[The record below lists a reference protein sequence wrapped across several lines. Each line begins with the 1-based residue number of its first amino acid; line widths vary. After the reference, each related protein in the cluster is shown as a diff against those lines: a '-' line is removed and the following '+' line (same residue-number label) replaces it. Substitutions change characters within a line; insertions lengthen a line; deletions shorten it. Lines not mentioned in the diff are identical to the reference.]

1 MNHACLK
8 FLRRYRATQRLHFQ
22 SQGVLVFRHPEPLDN
37 RLPVPKHRKRSVAEN
52 ATPRY
57 LMPKI
62 SVNRPLRTKHR
73 HRSRIRKKSENG
85 MINDR
90 RQKYHITLHN
100 RMSLIVDRMRLR
112 QSDRY
117 YESKAIAT
125 MASTLVRP
133 TKCNPVHCSV
143 TQRICI
149 YMSVIG

>member
-1 MNHACLK
+1 MNPACPK
-8 FLRRYRATQRLHFQ
+8 FLQRYRATQRLHFQ
-22 SQGVLVFRHPEPLDN
+22 SQGVLVVRHPEPLDN
-37 RLPVPKHRKRSVAEN
+37 RLPVLKHRKRSVAEN
-52 ATPRY
+52 AT

-62 SVNRPLRTKHR
+62 SVNRPLRNKHR

-85 MINDR
+85 MTNDR
-90 RQKYHITLHN
+90 RQKHHITPHN
-100 RMSLIVDRMRLR
+100 RMSLTVDRMRLR

-143 TQRICI
+143 TQSICI